1 LGELDLAHVKVTNAT
16 DLEVL
21 VDYLR
26 SYIDKIAPDDNF
38 KRLTVG
44 VFRCVLDRTMSKK
57 SAAVGTGAI
66 AFSPLVDILEVA

>member
-1 LGELDLAHVKVTNAT
+1 MGELDLAHVKVTNAT

-26 SYIDKIAPDDNF
+26 SYIDKIAPDDIF
-38 KRLTVG
+38 KQLTVG

-66 AFSPLVDILEVA
+66 AFRPLVDILEVA